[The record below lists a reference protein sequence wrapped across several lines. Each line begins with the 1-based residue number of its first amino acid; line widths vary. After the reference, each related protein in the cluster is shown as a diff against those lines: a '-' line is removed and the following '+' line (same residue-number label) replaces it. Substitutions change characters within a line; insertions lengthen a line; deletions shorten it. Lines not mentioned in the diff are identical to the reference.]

1 MPGFGAA
8 ASPCRPPGTTGQFKK
23 EIPMGK
29 LSLAAAGCAAVF
41 TLSAAAAE
49 APVIVKIPR
58 LTVEASEKLAR
69 AAMEACRKQ
78 GIQIGV
84 TVVDRSGDP
93 MVVMRDTLAPRITLE
108 ISKQKA
114 YTAVNFNAPTSA
126 MANRYTQ
133 PFSVGKVEG
142 LVFSAG
148 GLPID
153 AAGNIV
159 GAIGVSGAATGE
171 QDEVCARAG
180 VDAIR
185 FDLDSVG
192 P

>member
-1 MPGFGAA
+1 MRKLPLIA
-8 ASPCRPPGTTGQFKK
+8 AS
-23 EIPMGK
+23 
-29 LSLAAAGCAAVF
+29 CAVLF
-41 TLSAAAAE
+41 TSPTIAAE
-49 APVIVKIPR
+49 EPVIVKIPR
-58 LTVEASEKLAR
+58 LTVEASGKLAH

-93 MVVMRDTLAPRITLE
+93 MVVLRDTLAPRITLE

-114 YTAVNFNAPTSA
+114 YTAVNFNAATSA
-126 MANRYTQ
+126 MVDRFTQ

-148 GLPID
+148 GVPIE

-159 GAIGVSGAATGE
+159 GAVGVSGAATGE
-171 QDEVCARAG
+171 QDEACARAG
-180 VDAIR
+180 IQAIQ
-185 FDLDSVG
+185 FELETAG
-192 P
+192 L